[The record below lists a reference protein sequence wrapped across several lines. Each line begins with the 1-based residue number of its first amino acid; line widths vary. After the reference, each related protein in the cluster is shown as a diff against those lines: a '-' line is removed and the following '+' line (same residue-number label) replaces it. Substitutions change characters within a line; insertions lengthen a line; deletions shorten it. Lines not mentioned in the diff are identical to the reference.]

1 MARSFDDPR
10 GIPAQRASFPLKTI
24 LLGILGFFLLVT
36 VFLGGF
42 NTHAGTVD
50 IVLRMGAPVRVT
62 TPGFNWKI
70 PYIES
75 RHTVELRERAFPMVL
90 EAASRDPMEL
100 PVTVTL
106 NWSVNKEHVVQMYNQ
121 FGDLAT
127 FEERIIKPRLPDAVK
142 GIVSTFLTNELLT
155 KRSELRDKSR
165 EAILRVIPQDIMTIT
180 GFAVTNVGFP
190 KAYTDQIARVQ
201 TAREAANEQEQI
213 LRKQNFL
220 AQEAFNTAKA
230 AADAQR
236 TRADAQAYEIEKL
249 AAAEAARILLTGKST
264 LDNLDRQS
272 KILASSPLLVDYKRA
287 ETWKG
292 ELPSHF
298 WGGDA
303 AAAALFQMPGNV
315 SKPSTQK

>member
-1 MARSFDDPR
+1 MARYEDAR
-10 GIPAQRASFPLKTI
+10 GIPAQRDGFPLKTI
-24 LLGILGFFLLVT
+24 ALCVFGAFALLT
-36 VFLGGF
+36 AFLGGF
-42 NTHAGTVD
+42 NTHAGSVD

-70 PYIES
+70 PYIEG

-106 NWSVNKEHVVQMYNQ
+106 NWAVNKEHVIQMYNQ

-142 GIVSTFLTNELLT
+142 GIVSQFLTNELLT
-155 KRSELRDKSR
+155 KRAELRDKAR
-165 EAILRVIPQDIMTIT
+165 AAILSVIPQDIMTIT

-190 KAYTDQIARVQ
+190 KAYTDQIAKVQ
-201 TAREAANEQEQI
+201 TQREAANEQEQI
-213 LRKQNFL
+213 LRQQNFK
-220 AQEAFNTAKA
+220 AQERTNTARAEAEAVKV
-230 AADAQR
+230 AADAS
-236 TRADAQAYEIEKL
+236 AYAIEANAK
-249 AAAEAARILLTGKST
+249 AEATRILLTGKST

-272 KILASSPLLVDYKRA
+272 KILAASPLLVDYKRA

-298 WGGDA
+298 WGGEA
-303 AAAALFQMPGNV
+303 TAAALLNMPGSV
-315 SKPSTQK
+315 ATKK